1 MKMTGL
7 KIFLTL
13 VVPLL
18 CISGMSWG
26 DAQAQDISGLSLKLY
41 GSDPDNTENVYALES
56 DPKDPD
62 KNYVIPLMLVLKNI
76 SGQPINVERG
86 FSQVELH
93 RALKVVDPCG
103 TPLELPPDVEFVY
116 DAGKPRFVG
125 DRALIPAEVLDTN
138 FARTLRIDDLRE
150 LFPVMYVLPGV
161 YTISAQLKGAR
172 FFVTE
177 FDDEHGLQGV
187 SLHRSNWFGI
197 IDAHVGSNDPP
208 DTQLKVVILP
218 ARGARV
224 KLKLEQQILET
235 IQPLFGIP
243 IKVFAG
249 DITGDLADVWTE
261 ADLEAVLSGTTK
273 TNGEV
278 AWECNLCIPQST
290 YTILLKIAD
299 QFQQIE
305 IPAAD
310 IRWGEGCSGLIEE
323 GFLYEEPVVI
333 TAKFS
338 VFALNS
344 IWLRPRSIIHSGD
357 VGVMGASDG
366 PHLKKG
372 FEIYVDRRAQTKE
385 GVKLIGDS
393 IYIAKEAKVFDVH
406 YNELD
411 NQGVI
416 QGEQITPLELPVWEG
431 PEFSAGDH
439 GSEDVRVGYRKTR
452 TLEPGD
458 YEDVKVKPKGG
469 LILTGGT
476 YQFRS
481 LSLNYLASVKCLAP
495 TIILVKRRFY
505 AGLKS
510 YVGPDPNSAFGAKD
524 VIIYIDGQ
532 NGGSGKPV
540 SLPMASTIGLSA
552 RVRANMFTPNGT
564 LWIGAESTVE
574 GAFVANDV
582 VVGMGAD
589 VKLESAFQ

>member
-13 VVPLL
+13 GVVLL
-18 CISGMSWG
+18 SISGMSGG

-56 DPKDPD
+56 DPRDPD
-62 KNYVIPLMLVLKNI
+62 KKYVIPLMLVLKNI

-86 FSQVELH
+86 FSQAELH

-125 DRALIPAEVLDTN
+125 DRALIPAEVLKAN
-138 FARTLRIDDLRE
+138 FARTLRIEDLRE
-150 LFPVMYVLPGV
+150 LFPVMYVLPGT

-177 FDDEHGLQGV
+177 FDEEHGLQGV

-218 ARGARV
+218 VRGARL
-224 KLKLEQQILET
+224 KLKLEKQILET

-249 DITGDLADVWTE
+249 NITGDPADVWTE

-273 TNGEV
+273 TSGEV

-305 IPAAD
+305 IPATD
-310 IRWGEGCSGLIEE
+310 IRWGEGCSGVIEE
-323 GFLYEEPVVI
+323 GFIYEEPIVI
-333 TAKFS
+333 TGKFS

-344 IWLRPRSIIHSGD
+344 IWLRPRSIIHAG
-357 VGVMGASDG
+357 GG
-366 PHLKKG
+366 PSALA
-372 FEIYVDRRAQTKE
+372 IR
-385 GVKLIGDS
+385 LISCWNTSS
-393 IYIAKEAKVFDVH
+393 ITSFCC
-406 YNELD
+406 
-411 NQGVI
+411 
-416 QGEQITPLELPVWEG
+416 
-431 PEFSAGDH
+431 S
-439 GSEDVRVGYRKTR
+439 
-452 TLEPGD
+452 
-458 YEDVKVKPKGG
+458 
-469 LILTGGT
+469 
-476 YQFRS
+476 
-481 LSLNYLASVKCLAP
+481 
-495 TIILVKRRFY
+495 
-505 AGLKS
+505 
-510 YVGPDPNSAFGAKD
+510 
-524 VIIYIDGQ
+524 
-532 NGGSGKPV
+532 
-540 SLPMASTIGLSA
+540 
-552 RVRANMFTPNGT
+552 
-564 LWIGAESTVE
+564 
-574 GAFVANDV
+574 
-582 VVGMGAD
+582 
-589 VKLESAFQ
+589 